1 MVTMTDKTKQKILD
15 AALTVFAKEGY
26 KSATTRS
33 IAEESGFTEM
43 TLFRKFDTKENLF
56 DAAIIQNNERFQK
69 DFIDLMED
77 LQEFESSREFLENY
91 IKRLEN
97 YFQDNFEFL
106 SLMVNE
112 ERNKIEI
119 DMGKFNLMIGKY
131 LQKHLKND
139 DMDCTALGFLINTFL
154 YRNTLETY
162 KGRRVDDNAIDKFID
177 NISLCIK

>member
-1 MVTMTDKTKQKILD
+1 MTDKTKQKILD
-15 AALTVFAKEGY
+15 AALTVFAREGY

-77 LQEFESSREFLENY
+77 LQEFKSSKEFLEKY
-91 IKRLEN
+91 INRLEQ
-97 YFQDNFEFL
+97 YFQNNFEFL

-112 ERNKIEI
+112 EKNKIEI
-119 DMGKFNLMIGKY
+119 DMGKFNLMIGNY
-131 LQKHLKND
+131 LQKHLKIDEIN
-139 DMDCTALGFLINTFL
+139 CTALGFMINTFL
-154 YRNTLETY
+154 YRNTLEKY
-162 KGRRVDDNAIDKFID
+162 KGRQVDDDAIEKFTA
-177 NISLCIK
+177 NILLCIK

>member
-56 DAAIIQNNERFQK
+56 DAAIVQNNERFQK
-69 DFIDLMED
+69 DFMDLMED
-77 LQEFESSREFLENY
+77 LQEFDSSREFLETY

-97 YFQDNFEFL
+97 YFNDNFEFL

-112 ERNKIEI
+112 DKNKIEI
-119 DMGKFNLMIGKY
+119 DMGKFNLMIGNY
-131 LQKHLKND
+131 LQNYLKSD
-139 DMDCTALGFLINTFL
+139 EIDSTALGFLINTFL
-154 YRNTLETY
+154 YRNTLEKY
-162 KGRRVDDNAIDKFID
+162 KGRRVDNDAIEKLID